1 MKTVMIFVIQ
11 CVLAK
16 MYLLVAYEQICN
28 TTTDMNLL
36 VAITKLET
44 LFKKVEIQNFIHI
57 KCILRL
63 RKPLLMVQDI
73 SY

>member
-1 MKTVMIFVIQ
+1 MIFVIQ

-16 MYLLVAYEQICN
+16 MYLWAAYEQICN

-44 LFKKVEIQNFIHI
+44 LFEKVKNILFQTVNSIPI
-57 KCILRL
+57 CINRW
-63 RKPLLMVQDI
+63 KALLMAQKRN
-73 SY
+73 Y